1 MKKLLLLLLCAPLLG
16 ASQSIVHFDDSLDS
30 QEKSFLEEIIVFLPK
45 TWGNIKKFNTGL
57 RSVSINNTDTSN
69 ISICYTWVPIANDS
83 VSVYWSK
90 YCFYYN
96 DNNKMVFEHTST
108 RGLGMWENGNE
119 TLYAERIRDKFL
131 IIEDVNGKGLVLT
144 RIFLNKDLLHEE
156 IKN

>member
-83 VSVYWSK
+83 VSVYWAK

-96 DNNKMVFEHTST
+96 YNNKMVFEHTST